1 MVSNT
6 SDERKYPVRP
16 IIYTDDDVL
25 WLENGLPC
33 PIGNDLYPGCIVF
46 FDSQPRSVS
55 GILIDAA
62 SEQLLPALTG
72 RAVEQPGDDNGEFP
86 APEILYIPEED
97 VLWLRNGFPALDGM
111 ELFPG
116 CTVFLEGQRGNVSG
130 IRFDSAKE
138 MLLPFLLRGGL
149 GS

>member
-1 MVSNT
+1 MA
-6 SDERKYPVRP
+6 SDSSDKSKCPVQP
-16 IIYTDDDVL
+16 IIYTDDDAL

-33 PIGNDLYPGCIVF
+33 PIGHDLYPGCIVF
-46 FDSQPRSVS
+46 FDSQPRRVS

-72 RAVEQPGDDNGEFP
+72 GDIEQPSADNGEYP

-97 VLWLRNGFPALDGM
+97 VLWLRNGFPVLDGM

-116 CTVFLEGQRGNVSG
+116 CTVFLERQQGFVSG
-130 IRFDSAKE
+130 IRFDSARE
-138 MLLPFLLRGGL
+138 ILLPLLL
-149 GS
+149 GEK